1 MERHP
6 VPPPLGCKFFKGDTV
21 ASFNPD
27 GSIQTSDGRTIFA
40 DDPVTVGE
48 FAELAKLLVPQK
60 TTGGWPFISGG
71 GGGGS
76 NLLAPVGNG
85 AQGVQGAQGPTGPG
99 GGAQG
104 AQGSS
109 GPQGV
114 AGAQGSQGTTGAQ
127 GAQGPGLTTDIFA
140 ADRVVDPSGAGTDLT
155 LASAL
160 AGLPATGGKIYIK
173 AGAYVIPTLALP
185 DKSVEIVGG
194 GVGST
199 IITGPTG
206 AAFFTSAF
214 DQNRIFRDI
223 TFLGDGSAGQIFLSQ
238 TVSLTGANKID
249 IQNIVIPSG
258 SGIEKIFVFAASAR
272 LEILDCSIFA
282 TATAASRFVDAAASP
297 VIVDV
302 YGTLMG
308 GGGGISGS
316 LVQISAVNSSFTLL
330 NGFVIDSDSTFVAC
344 TLNSGLLTLGSDCGL
359 TDCLFINGANI
370 SVTGSRVTITG
381 CDFIGGPPTRWID
394 IVASGAT
401 PLNGSITGCLFGAV
415 TSEAV
420 RIAQTGWTVSGNAL
434 CTITETGAADGNFY
448 DNNTGSAASTI
459 IGDNSKVN
467 DVLQKKVTGGATVDA
482 LTAVFT
488 HTNPKGL
495 TGAGSIKNTG
505 ANSLTVRRT
514 GTDGYATTD
523 FQEDVVIS
531 GATFAWPM
539 DTALG
544 TALSAFVT
552 FTVSVKSTTPGSPTT
567 YDLRHSSAGAY

>member
-1 MERHP
+1 MAIRLP
-6 VPPPLGCKFFKGDTV
+6 
-21 ASFNPD
+21 N
-27 GSIQTSDGRTIFA
+27 GSIQMADGRIVYA
-40 DDPVTVGE
+40 NSLIQAQDLIEILP
-48 FAELAKLLVPQK
+48 LLIPPPA
-60 TTGGWPFISGG
+60 WPFVSGG

-76 NLLAPVGNG
+76 GSGTPGAPGANG
-85 AQGVQGAQGPTGPG
+85 APGPQGPQGTNPGVQGPQGF
-99 GGAQG
+99 
-104 AQGSS
+104 QGS
-109 GPQGV
+109 GG
-114 AGAQGSQGTTGAQ
+114 TGAQ
-127 GAQGPGLTTDIFA
+127 GAQGFQGSGGAGAQGAQGFQGPQGALSNDIFA
-140 ADRVVDPSGAGTDLT
+140 ADRVVDPAGAGTDLT

-173 AGAYVIPTLALP
+173 AGAYVIPTLVLP

-199 IITGPTG
+199 VITGPSG

-223 TFLGDGSAGQIFLSQ
+223 TFLGDGSAGQIFLNQ
-238 TVSLTGANKID
+238 TLALSGANKID

-258 SGIEKIFVFAASAR
+258 SGIEKAFVFSGSAR

-282 TATAASRFVDAAASP
+282 TAAAASRFIDAAASP
-297 VIVDV
+297 VVVDV

-308 GGGGISGS
+308 GGGGISGG

-394 IVASGAT
+394 IVASGAV
-401 PLNGSITGCLFGAV
+401 PQNGSITGCLFGAV

-467 DVLQKKVTGGATVDA
+467 DVLQKKVTGGSTVDA

-514 GTDGYATTD
+514 ATDGYATTD
-523 FQEDVVIS
+523 FQEDVVLA
-531 GATFAWPM
+531 GATAAWPM
-539 DTALG
+539 DAAIG
-544 TALSAFVT
+544 TALAAFVA
-552 FTVSVKSTTPGSPTT
+552 FTVSVKSTTPGLPTT